1 MNTRVSVTELF
12 SRDEIRELT
21 QPSDIH
27 GIWAVGSTWAV
38 IGATFAGLALSWSYL
53 PWWGKLL
60 ICIVAIAILAGR
72 QLALAIL
79 MHDASHNSLFKTKWL
94 NDNLVDWLCARPI
107 WNDVHKYRAHH
118 MRHHAKTSTPED
130 PDMSLVA
137 GFPTTKKSI
146 ARKFIRDL
154 TGITGL
160 KFTIGR
166 ILMDAEVMKWTVAN
180 DVTWLPREDRKW
192 YDYPAKFFKN
202 SSKAIAVNV
211 AMFGVLS
218 AAGHPKL
225 YLLWPL
231 AYMTAFPLF
240 IRIRSMAEHAGMQT
254 SNSALTNTRTTKA
267 GWIARTFVAPIR
279 VNYHMEHHLMAAV
292 PYFRLPQMHQ
302 MLRERGFVPEP
313 PTYFQVIDLLSQGQ
327 IPNENVEYL
336 DDRKVTTQ
344 EQ

>member
-27 GIWAVGSTWAV
+27 GIWVVSSTWAV

>member
-27 GIWAVGSTWAV
+27 GIWVVSSTWAV

-313 PTYFQVIDLLSQGQ
+313 PTYFQVIDLLSQGL
-327 IPNENVEYL
+327 ISNENVAYL
-336 DDRKVTTQ
+336 DDPKVTTQ